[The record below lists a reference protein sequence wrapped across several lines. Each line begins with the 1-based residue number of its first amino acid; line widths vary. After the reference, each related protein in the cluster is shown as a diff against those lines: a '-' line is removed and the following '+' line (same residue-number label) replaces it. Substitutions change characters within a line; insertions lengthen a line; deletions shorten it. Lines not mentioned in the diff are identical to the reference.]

1 MNSIE
6 NAWYPVAQSADLA
19 ARHVF
24 HGELHGHELALWRAD
39 SGQVN
44 AWDNRCPHRS
54 VRLTLGSNNG
64 QQLRC
69 QYHGWQYQSGDG
81 HCVSIPSS
89 SQSAPP
95 AKLCARTFAA
105 VDQHGYVWV
114 NLAENDGMASPTLPT
129 GFAVPALPLRSM
141 VIKAEREVVAAAL
154 ARYADYVAPGAAQ
167 RLERSGLALEV
178 RLAGERLLFWL
189 QPANDAKTIVHALVD
204 SPSAPII
211 ATLRRHNAALSQ
223 LRNVLEQGQPAKPA
237 APPKVFQ
244 LRDLSRQP
252 TYLRAV
258 VERRW
263 DTAADIMALKLRLP
277 AGNALEFEAGAHI
290 DVKTPAGLVRQYSLV
305 NAPGERDGLIIGVKL
320 EPNSRGG
327 SRSLHEQVAKGD
339 LLEISAPKNHFQLL
353 PGQSGVLIAG
363 GIGIT
368 PILAMGQLLEQQRLP
383 YALHYFA
390 RSHAHVAFAERLEGL
405 AGLRLYTG
413 LSVDETRVAIAEAL
427 QLASPDTQV
436 YVCGPKA
443 LLELVR
449 ELAQV
454 RGMGESQVHF
464 ELFANEVSHAD
475 ERPFKVRL
483 QRSGMELTVPA
494 GRSLAEVLKE
504 HGVAI
509 DTSCEQGVC
518 GTCRVG
524 LIDGVPEHRDV
535 YLTEQE
541 KSSRICLMPCVS
553 RSRSE
558 LLVLDL

>member
-6 NAWYPVAQSADLA
+6 NAWYPVAQAADLA

-24 HGELHGHELALWRAD
+24 HGELLGHELALWRAD

-81 HCVSIPSS
+81 QCVAIPSS
-89 SQSAPP
+89 SQSTPP

-105 VDQHGYVWV
+105 VERHGYVWV
-114 NLAENDGMASPTLPT
+114 NLAESDGMASPSLPI

-141 VIKAEREVVAAAL
+141 VIKAELETVAAAL
-154 ARYADYVAPGAAQ
+154 SRYADYAAPGAAQ
-167 RLERSGLALEV
+167 LLERSGLAIEM
-178 RLAGERLLFWL
+178 RLTGERLLFWL

-204 SPSAPII
+204 SPTAPII
-211 ATLRRHNAALSQ
+211 ATLRRHNAALTQ
-223 LRNVLEQGQPAKPA
+223 LRNALEQNQLAPPA
-237 APPKVFQ
+237 ASPKVFP
-244 LRDLSRQP
+244 LRDITGQSP
-252 TYLRAV
+252 YLRAV

-263 DTAADIMALKLRLP
+263 DSAADIMALKLRLP
-277 AGNALEFEAGAHI
+277 EGYPLAFQAGAHI
-290 DVKTPAGLVRQYSLV
+290 DVKTPAGVVRQYSLV
-305 NAPGERDGLIIGVKL
+305 NAPGERDGLTIGVKL
-320 EPNSRGG
+320 EPASRGG
-327 SRSLHEQVAKGD
+327 SRSLHEQVAQGD
-339 LLEISAPKNHFQLL
+339 LLEISAPKNHFRLL
-353 PGQSGVLIAG
+353 PGQGGLLIAG

-368 PILAMGQLLEQQRLP
+368 PILAMGQQLEQQHLP
-383 YALHYFA
+383 YALHYFT
-390 RSHAHVAFAERLEGL
+390 RSRAHAAFAERLEAL
-405 AGLRLYTG
+405 AGLRLHTG
-413 LSVDETRVAIAEAL
+413 LSVDETRAAITEAL
-427 QLASPDTQV
+427 QLASLDTQV
-436 YVCGPKA
+436 YVCGPQA

-449 ELAQV
+449 ELAQA
-454 RGMGESQVHF
+454 RDLAEAQVHF

-483 QRSGMELTVPA
+483 QQSGVELPVPA

-504 HGVAI
+504 HGVAL

-524 LIDGVPEHRDV
+524 LIDGEPEHRDV

-541 KSSRICLMPCVS
+541 KNSRTCLMPCVS